1 MTTHRDLAAL
11 LGRERITTVVA
22 DFYDRVRHDPELG
35 PTFAEVRDWNEV
47 KARIGHFW
55 WIDLGGERYRDD
67 VYNPHTVHRHFGVR
81 PEQVDPWLRLFEA
94 TVRDHL
100 PAELAEVWLTR
111 ARRMA
116 DWARVELQK
125 SEPAGSAADS
135 AGSHMQR

>member
-11 LGRERITTVVA
+11 LGRERITAVVA
-22 DFYDRVRHDPELG
+22 DFYERVRRDPELG
-35 PTFAEVRDWNEV
+35 PTFAEVRDWDEV

-55 WIDLGGERYRDD
+55 WLDLGGQRYRDD
-67 VYNPHTVHRHFGVR
+67 IYNPHTVHRRFGVR

-100 PAELAEVWLTR
+100 PAELAEVWLGR

-116 DWARVELQK
+116 EWVRTELQNPTSNK
-125 SEPAGSAADS
+125 RQET
-135 AGSHMQR
+135 

>member
-11 LGRERITTVVA
+11 LRRERITAVVA

-35 PTFAEVRDWNEV
+35 PTFAEVRDWDEV

-55 WIDLGGERYRDD
+55 WLDLGGQRYRDD

-94 TVRDHL
+94 TVRDHV

-116 DWARVELQK
+116 DWVRTELQK
-125 SEPAGSAADS
+125 PAPDATKNHS
-135 AGSHMQR
+135 

>member
-11 LGRERITTVVA
+11 LGRERIAAVVA

-35 PTFAEVRDWNEV
+35 PTFAGVRDWDEV

-55 WIDLGGERYRDD
+55 WLDLGGQRYRDD

-81 PEQVDPWLRLFEA
+81 PEQVDPWLRLFET

-100 PAELAEVWLTR
+100 PAELADVWLTR
-111 ARRMA
+111 VRRMA
-116 DWARVELQK
+116 DWVRTELQNPTSNK
-125 SEPAGSAADS
+125 KQET
-135 AGSHMQR
+135 

>member
-1 MTTHRDLAAL
+1 VSTSHRDLAAL
-11 LGRERITTVVA
+11 LGRETIAAVVA
-22 DFYDRVRHDPELG
+22 DFYERARHDPDLG
-35 PTFAEVRDWNEV
+35 PSFAQVKDWDDV

-55 WIDLGGERYRDD
+55 WIDLGGARYRDD

-100 PAELAEVWLTR
+100 PADLAEVWLSR

-116 DWARVELQK
+116 DWVRQELQK
-125 SEPAGSAADS
+125 ATANAPKTNA
-135 AGSHMQR
+135 

>member
-35 PTFAEVRDWNEV
+35 PTFAGVRDWDEV

-67 VYNPHTVHRHFGVR
+67 V
-81 PEQVDPWLRLFEA
+81 
-94 TVRDHL
+94 
-100 PAELAEVWLTR
+100 
-111 ARRMA
+111 
-116 DWARVELQK
+116 
-125 SEPAGSAADS
+125 
-135 AGSHMQR
+135 

>member
-11 LGRERITTVVA
+11 LGRETITTVVA

-35 PTFAEVRDWNEV
+35 PTFAEVRDWDEV

-116 DWARVELQK
+116 DWVRTELQNPTSNK
-125 SEPAGSAADS
+125 KLET
-135 AGSHMQR
+135 

>member
-11 LGRERITTVVA
+11 LGRERIAAVVA

-35 PTFAEVRDWNEV
+35 PTFAGVRDWDEV

-55 WIDLGGERYRDD
+55 WLDLGGQRYRDD

-81 PEQVDPWLRLFEA
+81 PEQVDPWLRLFET

-100 PAELAEVWLTR
+100 PAELADVWLTR
-111 ARRMA
+111 VRRMA
-116 DWARVELQK
+116 EWVRTELQNPTSNK
-125 SEPAGSAADS
+125 KQET
-135 AGSHMQR
+135 

>member
-35 PTFAEVRDWNEV
+35 PTFAEVRDWDEV

-111 ARRMA
+111 VRRMA
-116 DWARVELQK
+116 DWVRTELQNPTSNK
-125 SEPAGSAADS
+125 KQED
-135 AGSHMQR
+135 

>member
-11 LGRERITTVVA
+11 LGRERITAVVA

-35 PTFAEVRDWNEV
+35 PTFAGVRDWDEV

-55 WIDLGGERYRDD
+55 WLDLGGQRYRDD

-81 PEQVDPWLRLFEA
+81 PEQVDPWLRLFET

-100 PAELAEVWLTR
+100 PAELADVWLTR
-111 ARRMA
+111 VRRMA
-116 DWARVELQK
+116 DWVRTELQNPTSNK
-125 SEPAGSAADS
+125 KQET
-135 AGSHMQR
+135 

>member
-11 LGRERITTVVA
+11 LGRERIAAVVA

-35 PTFAEVRDWNEV
+35 PTFAGVRDWDEV

-55 WIDLGGERYRDD
+55 WLDLGGQRYRDD

-81 PEQVDPWLRLFEA
+81 PEQVDPWLRLFET

-100 PAELAEVWLTR
+100 PAELADVWLTR
-111 ARRMA
+111 VRRMA
-116 DWARVELQK
+116 EWVRTELQNPTSNK
-125 SEPAGSAADS
+125 KQEA
-135 AGSHMQR
+135 

>member
-35 PTFAEVRDWNEV
+35 PTFAEVRDWDEV

-116 DWARVELQK
+116 DWVRTELQNPTSNK
-125 SEPAGSAADS
+125 KQED
-135 AGSHMQR
+135 

>member
-1 MTTHRDLAAL
+1 MATHRDLAAL

-35 PTFAEVRDWNEV
+35 PTFAEVRNWDEV

-55 WIDLGGERYRDD
+55 WIDLGGQRYRND

-94 TVRDHL
+94 TVREHL
-100 PAELAEVWLTR
+100 PTEPAEVWLTR

-116 DWARVELQK
+116 DWVRTELQK
-125 SEPAGSAADS
+125 PTSNKKLAT
-135 AGSHMQR
+135 

>member
-100 PAELAEVWLTR
+100 PVELAEVWLTR
-111 ARRMA
+111 VRRMA
-116 DWARVELQK
+116 DWVRTELQNPTSNK
-125 SEPAGSAADS
+125 KQED
-135 AGSHMQR
+135 

>member
-1 MTTHRDLAAL
+1 MTMHRDLAAL
-11 LGRERITTVVA
+11 LGRETITTVVA
-22 DFYDRVRHDPELG
+22 DFYDRARHDPELG
-35 PTFAEVRDWNEV
+35 PTFAEVRDWDEV

-55 WIDLGGERYRDD
+55 WIDLGGQRYRDD

-116 DWARVELQK
+116 DWVRTELQNPTSNK
-125 SEPAGSAADS
+125 RQED
-135 AGSHMQR
+135 

>member
-1 MTTHRDLAAL
+1 VSTSHRELAAR
-11 LGRERITTVVA
+11 LGRETITAVVA
-22 DFYDRVRHDPELG
+22 DFYERARRDPDLG
-35 PTFAEVRDWNEV
+35 PSFAQVKDWDEV

-100 PAELAEVWLTR
+100 PADLAEVWLSR

-116 DWARVELQK
+116 DWVRIELQK
-125 SEPAGSAADS
+125 PTP
-135 AGSHMQR
+135 

>member
-11 LGRERITTVVA
+11 LGRERIAAVVA

-35 PTFAEVRDWNEV
+35 PTFAGVRDWDEV

-55 WIDLGGERYRDD
+55 WLDLGGQRYRDD

-81 PEQVDPWLRLFEA
+81 PEQVDPWLRLFET

-100 PAELAEVWLTR
+100 PAELADVWLTR
-111 ARRMA
+111 VRRMA
-116 DWARVELQK
+116 EWVRTELQNPTNK
-125 SEPAGSAADS
+125 KQEA
-135 AGSHMQR
+135 

>member
-11 LGRERITTVVA
+11 LGRERITAVVA

-35 PTFAEVRDWNEV
+35 PTFAEVRDWDEV

-55 WIDLGGERYRDD
+55 WIDLGGQRYRDD

-100 PAELAEVWLTR
+100 PVELADAWLAR
-111 ARRMA
+111 VRRMA
-116 DWARVELQK
+116 EWVRTELQNPTSNK
-125 SEPAGSAADS
+125 KQET
-135 AGSHMQR
+135 